1 MEIFE
6 NDGGSHYGQG
16 IGMLLG
22 LAVGDALG
30 AYLEFGDAREE
41 LENYLRGYQAG
52 GPLESSD
59 GRHVLTYK
67 F

>member
-16 IGMLLG
+16 IGMLLD

-30 AYLEFGDAREE
+30 AYLEFGDAREGI
-41 LENYLRGYQAG
+41 LRTTSEIIRPV
-52 GPLESSD
+52 GP
-59 GRHVLTYK
+59 
-67 F
+67 